1 MDEIASKLL
10 VIFQNVNEW
19 LKFAEA
25 KNAILLAFSG
35 AGITATI
42 TLLATVEKLPNSLR
56 IGLLLTTSL
65 LCISALICSL
75 SFIPKTNLER
85 LLWVQTMPERNS
97 TFAIR
102 DTDNFYFF
110 GDLQKYNSQRLL
122 EALNNYYFDNTMLE
136 PFKKEYKDIASQITI
151 NSRIT
156 FLKFRIFT
164 YAIYM
169 LIVSILIIPCSIL
182 ISLLI
187 YKTL

>member
-1 MDEIASKLL
+1 MDEITNKLL

-25 KNAILLAFSG
+25 KNAVLLAFSG
-35 AGITATI
+35 AGMTATI
-42 TLLATVEKLPNSLR
+42 TVLATVETLPNSLR

-97 TFAIR
+97 TSAIK

-122 EALNNYYFDNTMLE
+122 AALNNYYFDNTMLD

-151 NSRIT
+151 NARIT

-164 YAIYM
+164 YAVYL
-169 LIVSILIIPCSIL
+169 LIISILMIPCL
-182 ISLLI
+182 LLVSLAI
-187 YKTL
+187 YRTL